1 MSLPHPSAAEELV
14 LQGWQ
19 DVEKQVRKS
28 RKASQEPDSRE
39 KKIKDKCVQLNIAPK
54 VSAF

>member
-19 DVEKQVRKS
+19 DVEKQVRKL